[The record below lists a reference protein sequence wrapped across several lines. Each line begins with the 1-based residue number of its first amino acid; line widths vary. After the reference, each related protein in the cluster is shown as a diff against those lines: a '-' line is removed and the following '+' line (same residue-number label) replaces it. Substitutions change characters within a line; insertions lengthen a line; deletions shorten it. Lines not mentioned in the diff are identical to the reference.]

1 MANLTSLLWLLT
13 CEVLHCHSPAAL
25 PLIIPQ
31 YFYFRVFYSVSK
43 VLIVTSFVLA
53 FSSHEPL
60 FICRYQINLSR
71 VMVGNFFRETNWFS
85 SILGMHFPVKVNI
98 IDHKSTCFYL
108 LWVLSKPKIKIWFF
122 WLFQGFRFEHNSVNI
137 ILISSVCF

>member
-43 VLIVTSFVLA
+43 VLIVTSLVLA
-53 FSSHEPL
+53 FSSDEPL

-108 LWVLSKPKIKIWFF
+108 LWVLSKVNNYIGILSWKQSVKNTQQYMGRWYVIKY
-122 WLFQGFRFEHNSVNI
+122 
-137 ILISSVCF
+137 

>member
-43 VLIVTSFVLA
+43 VLIVTSLVLA
-53 FSSHEPL
+53 FSSDEPL

-108 LWVLSKPKIKIWFF
+108 LWVLSKVSNYIGILSWKQSVKNTQQYMGRWYVIKY
-122 WLFQGFRFEHNSVNI
+122 
-137 ILISSVCF
+137 